1 MTTALGFSQEQ
12 KQETP
17 SREDEVSILPGERLF
32 SPLLASPRWPHFA
45 ASYHYYLDDDEL
57 RKVGAVGFGES
68 FSIIRKELDYLGEIE
83 FGIEPGVFSTFDL
96 EAESKDLINADY
108 RIALSLSHRKGPLS
122 SLLQVYHQSSHLGDE
137 FILRN
142 RVDERINLS
151 YESISI
157 LTSVD
162 IYRILRLYGGG
173 DYILQVQPKGIDR
186 WTLQA
191 GLEASPPLLLADE
204 SLKPVFAADLQ
215 ASEETDWIIDLS
227 LRLGFQVQD
236 DFGDRGLIAFA
247 EYYNGTSPNGQF
259 YERVI
264 HYIGFG
270 LHMFLF

>member
-1 MTTALGFSQEQ
+1 M
-12 KQETP
+12 
-17 SREDEVSILPGERLF
+17 
-32 SPLLASPRWPHFA
+32 
-45 ASYHYYLDDDEL
+45 
-57 RKVGAVGFGES
+57 VGAVGFGES